1 MKRLCLLMLLVG
13 CSHDAKRENPLDPAL
28 TPAVELR
35 AVAIGTTQLDW
46 SPYQGD
52 TPFAAFRVLR
62 KIQGQEQVDIL
73 ATITAPGRTTFTDT
87 SLVLG
92 TFYSDQVWVVNAAG
106 FEVESAV
113 QLLNPLYLPPVQ
125 IDVLTLDAATASATL
140 TWTPYHGPRFKA
152 YQVRR
157 RTQRRLPPPG
167 RHLASANHSQ

>member
-1 MKRLCLLMLLVG
+1 MLLVG

-35 AVAIGTTQLDW
+35 VVAIGTTGTTQLDW

-92 TFYSDQVWVVNAAG
+92 TLYSDQVWVVNAAG
-106 FEVESAV
+106 FEVESEV

-125 IDVLTLDAATASATL
+125 IDILTLDAATASAAL

-157 RTQRRLPPPG
+157 RTQRRRPPPG